1 VRIVVDAM
9 GADRGPT
16 EIAKGALRAAS
27 NGVGGEL
34 ILVGDR
40 NTLEESLASLGS
52 LPERLSIYHSS
63 QVIEM
68 SERPLVAIRRKRNS
82 SLTLGVELVGK
93 GTADALISSGNTG
106 AMVAASTVFL
116 RLIEGVKR
124 SGIAAPLPTDTE
136 KGICILIDA
145 GANLKCK
152 PIHLV
157 QYALMGSVYSKYVIG
172 VSSPRVGLLNVGT
185 ERAKGTTLIKESYEL
200 LSEASG
206 INFIGNVE
214 GSDLFRGACDVAVCE
229 GFVGNTVL
237 KVAEGMGEGMLRWFK
252 KGLES
257 FVSSGGDKSLS
268 KTLFSLV
275 NKLGNYSEY
284 GGAPLLGID
293 GICIKC
299 HGRSD
304 SNAIYNAIRVSEKL
318 IVNNVNRH
326 IEEGIKSLG
335 ISWWRW
341 GRRSEEKEEKR

>member
-9 GADRGPT
+9 GGDRGPE
-16 EIAKGALRAAS
+16 EIAKGVFRAVS

-34 ILVGDR
+34 ILVGDK
-40 NTLEESLASLGS
+40 NAIAKSVASLGPV
-52 LPERLSIYHSS
+52 PERLSIQHSS
-63 QVIEM
+63 QVIGMGE
-68 SERPLVAIRRKRNS
+68 PPIVAIRKKRNS
-82 SLTLGVELVGK
+82 SLTLGVELVGR

-116 RLIEGVKR
+116 KLIEGVKR
-124 SGIAAPLPTDTE
+124 PGIAAPLPTDTE

-152 PIHLV
+152 PIHLA

-172 VSSPRVGLLNVGT
+172 VSNPRVGLLNVGA
-185 ERAKGTTLIKESYEL
+185 ERVKGTTIIKESYEV

-229 GFVGNTVL
+229 GFVGNAVL
-237 KVAEGMGEGMLRWFK
+237 KVAEGMGEGMLRWFR

-257 FVSSGGDKSLS
+257 FVSSGGDKNLS

-304 SNAIYNAIRVSEKL
+304 SNAIYNAIKVSEKL

-341 GRRSEEKEEKR
+341 GRRGEEKEETR